1 MLKRLSFLILPIAFL
16 NSCSQNTDT
25 CSCWEELVTR
35 AENQNI
41 SSSCEYILDMT
52 LDEIH
57 AEAGPDCVEKINH
70 ILFGDDD
77 IEYEEELDENAMFE
91 EVESFE

>member
-1 MLKRLSFLILPIAFL
+1 MLQRLSLLFIALALF
-16 NSCSQNTDT
+16 NSCSQESDT

-35 AENQNI
+35 ADNQSI
-41 SSSCEYILDMT
+41 SASCEYILEMS

-57 AEAGPDCVEKINH
+57 AEAGPDCIEKINS

-77 IEYEEELDENAMFE
+77 IEYNEELDENAMFE
-91 EVESFE
+91 EIENFE